1 MIAIRIQAYHVIVE
15 AESTESYP
23 DAMTDL
29 TNRAVEAFASAL
41 ATMKLTEIPIFD
53 AEFDPE
59 ENEGL

>member
-29 TNRAVEAFASAL
+29 TNRAVEA
-41 ATMKLTEIPIFD
+41 IIFFYLISFCTGINTKKPPQP
-53 AEFDPE
+53 ARGF
-59 ENEGL
+59 LR

>member
-1 MIAIRIQAYHVIVE
+1 MIGIRIQAYHVSVE
-15 AESTESYP
+15 LESTESFP
-23 DAMTDL
+23 DALTDL

-53 AEFDPE
+53 SEFDPE

>member
-15 AESTESYP
+15 AESSESHP

>member
-1 MIAIRIQAYHVIVE
+1 
-15 AESTESYP
+15 
-23 DAMTDL
+23 MTDL

-41 ATMKLTEIPIFD
+41 ATMKLTDIPVFD